1 MGSNCSDS
9 FRYCEMR
16 LKLSITLL
24 ISIFLFLP
32 TQSFATSGIASAVAA
47 ACAPNPTVPDV
58 GSCSACHSTTNN
70 RGPNDLTAAG
80 QWSLSPATYMQFCPT
95 TTTPPDPTPTPPVT
109 PTPPPSMS
117 PAPPT
122 PGMGRGSGGSMDDDD
137 DDEGDDDDDDEMED
151 DDDDGGSGAL
161 RSLRNRLNTLRTRLR
176 PRD

>member
-1 MGSNCSDS
+1 MSSNCSDS
-9 FRYCEMR
+9 FCYRAIR
-16 LKLSITLL
+16 IKLSITLL

-80 QWSLSPATYMQFCPT
+80 MWSLSPATYSNFCPNAAPPPAPPPAPVPPP
-95 TTTPPDPTPTPPVT
+95 TTPPPG
-109 PTPPPSMS
+109 MS

-122 PGMGRGSGGSMDDDD
+122 PGMGMGSGYDDDD

-161 RSLRNRLNTLRTRLR
+161 RSLRNRLNALRSRF
-176 PRD
+176 RDRN